1 MLLQFEHL
9 HLNNLIALPAKQN
22 PQNLHDLH
30 CFNKDNDTLRELPP
44 WRQTAVV
51 SPEQTAQG
59 RSCPMCRKGP
69 PQLQGH
75 SCWRPGAREPPASQH
90 ICPGVQPAAL
100 PAGESCAT
108 GFHTIEPFQF
118 WILHLQWSVVGL
130 RPVSSSTQL
139 LLCTAHPCRPFF
151 QKLSPPTLD
160 LVCSSSKKCS
170 SSNILIVTS
179 QPTLTLLVHSE
190 TTLFQGFSYHTTGES
205 FQEAS
210 CTKVN

>member
-9 HLNNLIALPAKQN
+9 HLNIPPPAKQN

-44 WRQTAVV
+44 GPRTAVV

-69 PQLQGH
+69 PSCRGTAAGGLGASSLPAH
-75 SCWRPGAREPPASQH
+75 LPWCPACCPASWWELCHRVPHHWTLSILDFASAVISCWHEASFQQH
-90 ICPGVQPAAL
+90 TTTP
-100 PAGESCAT
+100 
-108 GFHTIEPFQF
+108 
-118 WILHLQWSVVGL
+118 LHC
-130 RPVSSSTQL
+130 SSMQT
-139 LLCTAHPCRPFF
+139 FF

-190 TTLFQGFSYHTTGES
+190 TLFQGFSYHTTGES
-205 FQEAS
+205 FQEVS
-210 CTKVN
+210 CSKVN